1 MDQQNRKPLTEDIR
15 EEQTDNVKDT
25 AEQAQPVPVYAERAE
40 TVLPE
45 EDGDELRALALSY
58 ARYLAA
64 HDMRPGDPTFTD
76 SEEGMEPAAEEPEQ
90 EKAEETV
97 QPEAAEE
104 PEPPADT
111 AEEEAEAPAEET
123 DAKKPAAKNKKKNKS
138 SKKKAS
144 SGRHSIFTA
153 TQAEPSEAEIRK
165 IEASLAKNEKK
176 YARAG

>member
-1 MDQQNRKPLTEDIR
+1 
-15 EEQTDNVKDT
+15 
-25 AEQAQPVPVYAERAE
+25 
-40 TVLPE
+40 
-45 EDGDELRALALSY
+45 
-58 ARYLAA
+58 
-64 HDMRPGDPTFTD
+64 
-76 SEEGMEPAAEEPEQ
+76 MEPAAEEPEQ

-123 DAKKPAAKNKKKNKS
+123 DAKKPAAKNKKKKKS

-153 TQAEPSEAEIRK
+153 TQEEPSEAEIRK

-176 YARAG
+176 YAMQKYPVIFQEIFVTICLPKCCS